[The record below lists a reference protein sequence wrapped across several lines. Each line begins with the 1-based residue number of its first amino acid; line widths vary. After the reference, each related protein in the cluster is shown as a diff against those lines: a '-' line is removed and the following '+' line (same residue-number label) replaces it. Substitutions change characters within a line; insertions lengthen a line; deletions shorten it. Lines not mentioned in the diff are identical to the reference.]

1 MFRKATS
8 TLAVV
13 VLIGGFFY
21 VSAIRAG
28 LNFDFMQLWP
38 YRARFFHGFLLT
50 LQIAFYSMIL
60 SLILGTLIVAMRSSK
75 SLFLKKLARTYLE
88 VIRGTPLLVQIIF
101 FYYVVGTAWGVSS
114 RLMAGVIILSI
125 FESAYISEIIRGGLN
140 SIGSKQKEIAKSI
153 GLTNFQTYRLVIL
166 PQLFMRILPALAG
179 QFASVI
185 KDSSLL
191 SMIALI
197 ELTQI
202 TKEITANNFNT
213 YFVGFIFL
221 ALLYLSLTFPVSLLS
236 HYLERKTSYE
246 N

>member
-1 MFRKATS
+1 MIRKHIS
-8 TLAVV
+8 TIAVV

-21 VSAIRAG
+21 VSALRAG
-28 LNFDFMQLWP
+28 LNFDFTQLWP
-38 YRARFFHGFLLT
+38 YRMRFFNGFLLT
-50 LQIAFYSMIL
+50 VQIALYSMVL
-60 SLILGTLIVAMRSSK
+60 SMVFGTVIVAMRRSG

-88 VIRGTPLLVQIIF
+88 IIRGTPLLVQIIF

-114 RLMAGVIILSI
+114 RLMAGVLILSI

-140 SIGSKQKEIAKSI
+140 SIESKQSEIARSL
-153 GLTNFQTYRLVIL
+153 GLTKLQTYRLVIL
-166 PQLFMRILPALAG
+166 PQLIMRILPSLAG

>member
-153 GLTNFQTYRLVIL
+153 GLTKFQTYRLVIL